1 MILLLLILAAV
12 ITAKVLSAGS
22 LNIGMRCS
30 VLINF
35 IVGVMFVSS
44 CSPAVK
50 GGVKYPEPHLG
61 VGEKIILYDT
71 VPSLNTFDFVLSHMG
86 RDLSGVLIIKV
97 SESNHKRIVMTS
109 LYGMTLL
116 DFELTAGGT
125 LKLNY
130 SIEQLNRKRI
140 LDLLRRDFET
150 LFSPYKTKGI
160 KFLYGAGL
168 TIEAL
173 TTGRGIT
180 ALVMRFNN
188 LKDGFPSQI
197 IMDHPRLKL
206 SLKLEKTNYTS
217 NESDGS
223 L

>member
-1 MILLLLILAAV
+1 MLISFITGV
-12 ITAKVLSAGS
+12 I
-22 LNIGMRCS
+22 
-30 VLINF
+30 
-35 IVGVMFVSS
+35 FVSS

-50 GGVKYPEPHLG
+50 GGAKYPQAHLRE
-61 VGEKIILYDT
+61 GEKIILYDT
-71 VPSLNTFDFVLSHMG
+71 VPSINTFDFVLSHMG
-86 RDLSGVLIIKV
+86 RDVSGVLIIKV
-97 SESNHKRIVMTS
+97 SELNHKRIVMTS
-109 LYGMTLL
+109 LFGMTLL
-116 DFELTAGGT
+116 DFELTEGGT

-150 LFSPYKTKGI
+150 LFNPYNTKGV
-160 KFLYGAGL
+160 KNFYGAGL
-168 TIEAL
+168 TIDAL
-173 TTGRGIT
+173 TKGRGIT

-206 SLKLEKTNYTS
+206 SLKLEKTNYLS
-217 NESDGS
+217 NESDES